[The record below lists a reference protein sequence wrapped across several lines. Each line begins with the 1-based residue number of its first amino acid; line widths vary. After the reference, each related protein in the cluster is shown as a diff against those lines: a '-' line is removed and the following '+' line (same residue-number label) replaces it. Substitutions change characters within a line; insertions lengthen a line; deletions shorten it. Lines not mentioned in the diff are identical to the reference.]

1 MKQIN
6 SIKFIN
12 SLAEITRY
20 RDPKVIEHN
29 LLKTLMEFDKKSS
42 FHLYQVISLQPAIRL
57 GLSAFASQDNII
69 TTEVTR
75 KQRFSEHFQ
84 QAIFDVVDKG
94 EIVSLNQEHSHLQDQ
109 IIYPAFNAHNEIFAV
124 LIQTSKHREEDERCL
139 VHGLLQIYCNY
150 LELIAVTN
158 RDKLTGLLNRETLES
173 EITRLL
179 IKNSPPC
186 TSSVPPHQH
195 DKLDTRH
202 YNGKQKDWLC
212 VLDIDHFK
220 DINDNYG
227 HIYGDEILILVSR
240 LLEQS
245 VRDIDKVFRFGGE
258 EFVLIVKASDQQ
270 DAQTAFERI
279 RKVIESHR
287 YAKIEKLT
295 VSIGAK
301 QITEENDP
309 REVII
314 KADTALYY
322 AKHHGRNQV
331 HIYEDLLSAG
341 EICEQAEE
349 FEEGGLNFF

>member
-1 MKQIN
+1 MNQIN

-20 RDPKVIEHN
+20 RDPRVIEHN
-29 LLKTLMEFDKKSS
+29 LLKTLLEFDENSS
-42 FHLYQVISLQPAIRL
+42 FRLYQVISLQPAIRL
-57 GLSAFASQDNII
+57 GLSAFASQDNIV
-69 TTEVTR
+69 TTEVTK

-94 EIVSLNQEHSHLQDQ
+94 EIVSLNQEHNHLQGQ

-124 LIQTSKHREEDERCL
+124 LIQTSKHRKEDQRRL
-139 VHGLLQIYCNY
+139 VHGVLQIYCNY

-179 IKNSPPC
+179 IKNRTPC
-186 TSSVPPHQH
+186 KGSTKPHLH
-195 DKLDTRH
+195 DRLDFRH
-202 YNGKQKDWLC
+202 YHGEQKDWLC

-258 EFVLIVKASDQQ
+258 EFVLIVKAADQQ
-270 DAQTAFERI
+270 DALLAFERI
-279 RKVIESHR
+279 RQVIESHR

-301 QITEENDP
+301 EIAEQNDP

-331 HIYEDLLSAG
+331 QIYEALLSAG
-341 EICEQAEE
+341 EICEQTED
-349 FEEGGLNFF
+349 FEEGGVNFF